1 MSRRVL
7 VGYDGSDAAKRA
19 FRFAIDLAR
28 AFGGR
33 VRVVTVLQPAVSG
46 IEGMAVL
53 VADNSPQHATE
64 LLKELVGA
72 SPDAAGLVDTAVL
85 NGSPGD
91 VLLSEVEQHGIDHIV
106 IGHSERGALA
116 RWLVGS
122 VSTDVLARSHVP
134 VTVVR

>member
-7 VGYDGSDAAKRA
+7 VGYDGSDSAKRA
-19 FRFAIDLAR
+19 FRLAVDLAR

-33 VRVVTVLQPAVSG
+33 VRVVTVLQPVVSG

-53 VADNSPQHATE
+53 VADNGPEHAE
-64 LLKELVGA
+64 GVLRDLVDA
-72 SPDAAGLVDTAVL
+72 SPDAAAIVDTAVI

-91 VLLSEVEQHGIDHIV
+91 VLLSEVERHGIDHIV

-122 VSTDVLARSHVP
+122 VSTDVLSRSHVP